1 MQDSL
6 NHSDL
11 DESLNVTESHDHMLR
26 DVAAVKREKHVDEG
40 GGEPMSLWVFGAC
53 SIILLIAGLSLGN
66 AGTLFN
72 YNQTV
77 KPDYV
82 RLGLDDGADTGPPPK
97 EIVSV
102 LASKGKKVYG
112 KCIGC
117 HGADGKGSA
126 QFPSLAGSEWATGQT
141 QRFAMIVL
149 NGLVGPTS
157 DGKEYGVMA
166 AQGMGMSEVDLAS
179 VMTYV
184 RNSFGNEVGDVVT
197 PEMAAAAMEISQQ
210 RENSGSPVNA
220 DELSELHKKD
230 LPGDSIDP
238 NTLVD
243 PISLQPVE
251 DAG

>member
-1 MQDSL
+1 MQESS

-11 DESLNVTESHDHMLR
+11 DESLNVTESHERMLR

-40 GGEPMSLWVFGAC
+40 GREPMSLWVFGTCA
-53 SIILLIAGLSLGN
+53 IIVLIAGLSLSN

-77 KPDYV
+77 KPGYV
-82 RLGLDDGADTGPPPK
+82 RLGLDGGDDSGPAPK
-97 EIVSV
+97 ELAEV
-102 LASKGKKVYG
+102 LYSKGQKVYG
-112 KCIGC
+112 KCTGC
-117 HGADGKGSA
+117 HGSDGKNAGY
-126 QFPSLAGSEWATGQT
+126 PSLAGSKWATGET

-149 NGLVGPTS
+149 NGLSGPTS

-166 AQGMGMSEVDLAS
+166 AQGVGMSDVDLAA

-184 RNSFGNEVGDVVT
+184 RNSFGNDTGDVVT
-197 PEMAAAAMEISQQ
+197 PEMAAAAREISQQ
-210 RENSGSPVNA
+210 RENAGSPVSA
-220 DELSELHKKD
+220 EELNNLHKKD
-230 LPGDSIDP
+230 LPGDPMDP